1 MGSDPKDDASLLV
14 SFIFQLAFIP
24 SQDGWQHTN
33 VIEAIMKIKEIM
45 RGHAAFVMNT
55 DTLSLPSPS
64 PSTFQLRAI
73 SVFSSRQVSCNGWT
87 FAAMGFPH
95 CKIFLP
101 ICSPFFPLRTKT
113 SPKVLHKELYSPSS
127 ALTHKSTKTVKCY
140 SMVCFKN
147 RIGNNTIN
155 SILGLFKHRRSPTA
169 LQTEA
174 WYCSQRAV

>member
-1 MGSDPKDDASLLV
+1 MDGLL
-14 SFIFQLAFIP
+14 QLWI
-24 SQDGWQHTN
+24 
-33 VIEAIMKIKEIM
+33 
-45 RGHAAFVMNT
+45 
-55 DTLSLPSPS
+55 
-64 PSTFQLRAI
+64 
-73 SVFSSRQVSCNGWT
+73 
-87 FAAMGFPH
+87 FPH

-127 ALTHKSTKTVKCY
+127 AFTHKSTKTVKCY

-174 WYCSQRAV
+174 WYCSQRAVQRRMEAMSYSRLCYENHAQVTFFEAETLFCHLPMPVKKKTRLQLSKGLMYLIFFHLTFFKTKFYMLKQTIRLSL